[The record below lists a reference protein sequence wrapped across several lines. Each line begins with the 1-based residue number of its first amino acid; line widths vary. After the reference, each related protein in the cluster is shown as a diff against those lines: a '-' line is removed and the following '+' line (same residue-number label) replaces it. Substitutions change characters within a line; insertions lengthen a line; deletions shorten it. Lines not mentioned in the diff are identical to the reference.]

1 MLWMHWRTY
10 IVTSSSVFSE
20 SFKEKGMFQTL
31 DNRSITNLDFEEF
44 FIYLTLIN
52 WEYTDVC
59 LSGLTF
65 LSWILKNPWKTKQ
78 NRIQVE
84 ISSFHRWGYCQT
96 SDVCLLFPLEK
107 GAFKSQQYTNAFLE
121 LSVYPRHMVLCAF
134 KKKKKNS
141 LYLFSW
147 VSTEIKSFWK
157 TPTRSTRTTWVPS
170 SPSP

>member
-1 MLWMHWRTY
+1 MHWRTY

-65 LSWILKNPWKTKQ
+65 LSWILKTPAVKIHEKQSKT
-78 NRIQVE
+78 
-84 ISSFHRWGYCQT
+84 GY
-96 SDVCLLFPLEK
+96 
-107 GAFKSQQYTNAFLE
+107 
-121 LSVYPRHMVLCAF
+121 R
-134 KKKKKNS
+134 
-141 LYLFSW
+141 
-147 VSTEIKSFWK
+147 
-157 TPTRSTRTTWVPS
+157 
-170 SPSP
+170 